1 MAALIPIGGTI
12 MNETPP
18 AGKPL
23 IERLPLFSLLA
34 GIIGILFCCTPPIQ
48 LILGAAAV
56 LLAWISR
63 NGRPY
68 TRQSRAGLILGILSI
83 LCSILVF
90 GNFVM
95 AMNLIQDPAN
105 ADLVRDFYTQT
116 RELMESIG
124 AAPAQ

>member
-1 MAALIPIGGTI
+1 
-12 MNETPP
+12 MNETPH

-23 IERLPLFSLLA
+23 SQRLPLFSLLA
-34 GIIGILFCCTPPIQ
+34 GIIGILFCCTPPVQ

-56 LLAWISR
+56 LLAWVSK

-68 TRQSRAGLILGILSI
+68 TRQSKAGLILGILSI

-95 AMNLIQDPAN
+95 AMNLIEDPAN
-105 ADLVRDFYTQT
+105 AELIRDLYDQT
-116 RELMESIG
+116 RDLMESI
-124 AAPAQ
+124 AATQAQ